1 MEGGEEGGTSLEE
14 IGVRGQRMC
23 SLQLQPKMF
32 HSSSTDWQSWGS
44 ATASHKPG
52 GAQFLATSQNT
63 KFCSRLFLADTC
75 WSRIWFKEI
84 GMSGLHIEQTYQAGS
99 DQNVSPPNAFPSQQ
113 YQRLAELQTPK
124 FNKLGWVHKSI
135 DLSVCLPGSR
145 TFFWALQVYSSWN
158 DSAFPEQKLSPP
170 KQAAWSSNSCLRIW
184 RLRQTQFRNILEIL
198 KKKWTSKGHG
208 YAPMCVTQF
217 FTTSPLGIE
226 KCLPFLN
233 AHQNPHGC
241 SIVAVQW

>member
-1 MEGGEEGGTSLEE
+1 MGGGRKGAQAWRRFGSEGKECVLFSCSQKCFILPALTGSL
-14 IGVRGQRMC
+14 GVQQRPLTNLVEHNFWLQVKILNFAADYSWLTHVGQEYDSKRLAC
-23 SLQLQPKMF
+23 QVSTLRRHIRLARIKMF
-32 HSSSTDWQSWGS
+32 LRQMLFQASNIKDWQSS
-44 ATASHKPG
+44 KPRNSISWDEC
-52 GAQFLATSQNT
+52 TS
-63 KFCSRLFLADTC
+63 L
-75 WSRIWFKEI
+75 
-84 GMSGLHIEQTYQAGS
+84 
-99 DQNVSPPNAFPSQQ
+99 
-113 YQRLAELQTPK
+113 
-124 FNKLGWVHKSI
+124 SI
-135 DLSVCLPGSR
+135 CLSVLPGSR